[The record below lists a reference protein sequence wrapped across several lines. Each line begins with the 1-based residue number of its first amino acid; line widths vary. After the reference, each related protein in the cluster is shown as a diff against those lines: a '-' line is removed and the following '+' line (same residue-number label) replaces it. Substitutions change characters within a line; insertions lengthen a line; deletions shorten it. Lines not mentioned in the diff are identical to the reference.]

1 MQLEKSVKPLPP
13 GMTSEVVGYWLQRS
27 VDAFQTSSL
36 TDFTLRELGQRLEE
50 RLSAW
55 LTYENCLNEA
65 VVS

>member
-1 MQLEKSVKPLPP
+1 MQLEKSAKPLPP
-13 GMTSEVVGYWLQRS
+13 GITSEVVGYWLQRS

-36 TDFTLRELGQRLEE
+36 TDFTLRELEQRLEE